1 MRARAARHVDPP
13 VRILIVY
20 NTALDGRSVSGVQR
34 HFAGVSSHWIAQGH
48 TVDFFVARAAW
59 PVFRDLYPNS
69 KLISSDNLFD
79 ATPYLGQTWRYAF
92 PYAWRLVTGHIAG
105 IPAEYDLVYACCQ
118 AVFETYPA
126 RVIARRIGAALGAKV
141 HHVLDAQ
148 GSRAGL
154 FDQLYLLSERWS
166 VRLLNR
172 RADVILCSTP
182 PVAADFARLERR
194 LGLTP
199 RGTAVVGYG
208 LDFSEVPYSADSP
221 KEFDA
226 VLLGRVHRHKGVF
239 DVPSLWKAVCM
250 RKPDSR
256 LLVIGEGPDRA
267 ELERRCAEAG
277 LAGSIRFTGGIPD
290 AEKNRLMTRCRV
302 GLSLSREEGWGLS
315 VTECLGFGMPVV
327 AMHLPIFDHVFPG
340 QLDLVPL
347 GDAARCAERVLYWLD
362 NEPARLRQAQQGRNF
377 IERYDYE
384 PVAREELAALQSGV
398 DAYRRRRGMNHRGTE
413 TQRRDGT

>member
-1 MRARAARHVDPP
+1 M
-13 VRILIVY
+13 RILIVY
-20 NTALDGRSVSGVQR
+20 NTALDGKSVSGVQR
-34 HFAGVSSHWIAQGH
+34 HFAGVCRHWVAQGH

-59 PVFRDLYPNS
+59 PVFRDLYPHS
-69 KLISSDNLFD
+69 KLISSDDLFD
-79 ATPYLGQTWRYAF
+79 ATGHLGQTWRYFF
-92 PYAWRLVTGHIAG
+92 PYAWRMFTGFTAR
-105 IPAEYDLVYACCQ
+105 IPRDYDVVYACCQ
-118 AVFETYPA
+118 AIFETYPS
-126 RVIARRIGAALGAKV
+126 RRIARRIGAAFAAKV

-148 GSRAGL
+148 GSRAGF

-182 PVAADFARLERR
+182 PVAADFARLEQR

-199 RGTAVVGYG
+199 RPTAVVGYG
-208 LDFSEVPYSADSP
+208 LDFTEVPYSAEEP

-239 DVPSLWKAVCM
+239 DVPALWQEV
-250 RKPDSR
+250 RSR
-256 LLVIGEGPDRA
+256 RPGSQLLVIGEGPDRG
-267 ELERRCAEAG
+267 ELQRRCADAG
-277 LAGSIRFTGGIPD
+277 LADSIQFTGGIPD
-290 AEKNRLMTRCRV
+290 AEKNRLMQRCRV

-347 GDAARCAERVLYWLD
+347 GDTTRAAERVLHWLGND
-362 NEPARLRQAQQGRNF
+362 QARLQRAREGRTF
-377 IERYDYE
+377 VEQYDYA
-384 PVAREELAALQSGV
+384 PIARQELEALQSGV
-398 DAYRRRRGMNHRGTE
+398 DAHRS
-413 TQRRDGT
+413 R

>member
-1 MRARAARHVDPP
+1 MPFS
-13 VRILIVY
+13 VRILIIY
-20 NTALDGRSVSGVQR
+20 NTALEGRSVSGVQR
-34 HFAGVSSHWIAQGH
+34 HFAGVTRHWIGQGH

-59 PVFRDLYPNS
+59 PVFRDLYPQS
-69 KLISSDNLFD
+69 RLISSDDVFD
-79 ATPYLGQTWRYAF
+79 APRHLEQTWRYSL
-92 PYAWRLVTGHIAG
+92 PYAWRMTTGYWAHV
-105 IPAEYDLVYACCQ
+105 PRDYDLVYACCQ
-118 AVFETYPA
+118 AVFETFPA
-126 RVIARRIGAALGAKV
+126 KVIARRIGAALAAKV

-148 GSRAGL
+148 GGRAGF
-154 FDQLYLLSERWS
+154 FDQLYLMSERWS

-182 PVAADFARLERR
+182 PVAADFARLEQR

-199 RGTAVVGYG
+199 RSSAVVGYG
-208 LDFSEVPYSADSP
+208 IDFTEVPYAAEAP

-239 DVPSLWKAVCM
+239 DAPAVWQAVRA
-250 RKPDSR
+250 RKPDAR
-256 LLVIGEGPDRA
+256 LLVIGEGADRE
-267 ELERRCAEAG
+267 ELQRRCAALELG
-277 LAGSIRFTGGIPD
+277 DSITFTGGIPD

-347 GDAARCAERVLYWLD
+347 GDTARCAERVLYWLS
-362 NEPARLRQAQQGRNF
+362 NEPARLQQAQRGRSF
-377 IERYDYE
+377 IERYDYA
-384 PVAREELAALQSGV
+384 PVARAEMEALQAGV
-398 DAYRRRRGMNHRGTE
+398 EAFRRRTALPRWGGTSSMSP
-413 TQRRDGT
+413 

>member
-1 MRARAARHVDPP
+1 MPPRPRRHGHRP

-34 HFAGVSSHWIAQGH
+34 HFAGVAKHWIDQGH
-48 TVDFFVARAAW
+48 AVDFFVARAAW
-59 PVFRDLYPNS
+59 PVFRDLYPQS
-69 KLISSDNLFD
+69 KLVSSDNIFD
-79 ATPYLGQTWRYAF
+79 ATSYLRQTWRYF
-92 PYAWRLVTGHIAG
+92 LPYAWRMVTASFAK
-105 IPAEYDLVYACCQ
+105 IPSEYDVVYACGQ

-126 RVIARRIGAALGAKV
+126 KVIARRLNSAFAAKV

-148 GSRAGL
+148 ASRSGL
-154 FDQLYLLSERWS
+154 FDRLFLLSERWS

-199 RGTAVVGYG
+199 RSTAVVGYG

-239 DVPSLWKAVCM
+239 DVPALWKAVCT
-250 RKPDSR
+250 RKPDAR

-267 ELERRCAEAG
+267 ELERRCADAG
-277 LAGSIRFTGGIPD
+277 LAERIRFTGGIPD

-362 NEPARLRQAQQGRNF
+362 NEPARLRQAQQGRTF
-377 IERYDYE
+377 IERYDYA

-398 DAYRRRRGMNHRGTE
+398 DAHRRRRGMNHRGTE
-413 TQRRDGT
+413 T